1 LEKLVVQRHP
11 LNGNADVIN
20 YISQGTKKG
29 EQVDEQSYDK
39 TSVESIH
46 EFAKQL
52 TGKSLREVVYIPTAL
67 INDRN
72 RGDLGSLVESFYFQ
86 HRPATNHGPDFPEA
100 GLELKTTGV
109 VKKSDG
115 SYRAKERLVLTMIN
129 FESIVGEVWE
139 GSSLLGK
146 CRLMLILFY
155 LYRKELPVVDRIFVL
170 DPLLYSLPNEDLE
183 IIKSDWEFIKKKVE
197 SGKAHE
203 LSEGDTFYLG
213 ACRKG
218 SGGEGEALRKQ
229 PFSDEGAKA
238 RAFSFKPSYMNKL
251 IGERASSVKSLG
263 VGLNLSFQEATA
275 IRFYPFV
282 GMSIEEISVLLDHH
296 KKSLN
301 HKGFHRELALR
312 ILAHGKDLPPELTK
326 AGIEMKT
333 VRIQQNG
340 RPREAMSFPGFKFLD
355 IVNEEWEKSSFFER
369 LERKFLFVVFQTG
382 PDGIERLL
390 KVAYW
395 NMPYEDRLEAMRV
408 WEETKRR
415 VALDATDLPKSSES
429 LVAHVRPKG
438 RNGNDVIP
446 TPQGGMH
453 LRQCFWLN
461 AGYLEQ
467 VIGGTGKQIIGN
479 SSSRT

>member
-1 LEKLVVQRHP
+1 M
-11 LNGNADVIN
+11 
-20 YISQGTKKG
+20 
-29 EQVDEQSYDK
+29 DEQSYDK

-129 FESIVGEVWE
+129 FESIVGEIWE

-251 IGERASSVKSLG
+251 IGERASSAKSLG
-263 VGLNLSFQEATA
+263 VGQNLSFQEATA
-275 IRFYPFV
+275 IRFDPFV
-282 GMSIEEISVLLDHH
+282 GKSIEEISVLLDHH
-296 KKSLN
+296 KKSPN

-312 ILAHGKDLPPELTK
+312 ILAHGDDLPPELAK

-333 VRIQQNG
+333 VRLQKNG
-340 RPREAMSFPGFKFLD
+340 KPKESMSFPGFKFLE
-355 IVNEEWEKSSFFER
+355 IVNEEWEESSFFER
-369 LERKFLFVVFQTG
+369 LERKFLFVVFQPS
-382 PDGIERLL
+382 PDGIERLS
-390 KVAYW
+390 KVTYW
-395 NMPYEDRLEAMRV
+395 NMPYVDRTEAMKV
-408 WEETKRR
+408 WEETKLR
-415 VALDATDLPKSSES
+415 VEIGDTKFPTSNENR
-429 LVAHVRPKG
+429 VAHVRPKA
-438 RNGNDVIP
+438 RDGNDKIP
-446 TPQGGMH
+446 MPQGD
-453 LRQCFWLN
+453 LRVKQCFWLN
-461 AGYLEQ
+461 ASYIATLLKG
-467 VIGGTGKQIIGN
+467 V
-479 SSSRT
+479 